1 MRARTFDSLVD
12 EHVRRWEMEQQTV
25 RRSAPPLCIALS
37 RLPRS
42 GGAELGSRVATEL
55 GYEFFGR
62 ELVDYVARE
71 HRVQRKLVAT
81 LDERTRS
88 LIDRY
93 ADAFRMG
100 AFTESDYL
108 RHIIRAVTT
117 IGHRGN
123 AVLLGR
129 GSAYILEPERTLRV
143 LVVAPRAHRAERL
156 ASSEGISQAEAT
168 RLLPKLD
175 DERRE
180 FLAAF
185 VVEPDDPTLY
195 DLVVNTGT
203 LGMEAA
209 VSQVCAALES
219 RRP

>member
-12 EHVRRWEMEQQTV
+12 EHVRRWDMEQ
-25 RRSAPPLCIALS
+25 RALRGRSAPACIAIS

-62 ELVDYVARE
+62 ELVDYIARE
-71 HRVQRKLVAT
+71 HRVQRKLVAS
-81 LDERTRS
+81 LDEHARS
-88 LIDRY
+88 AIDRY
-93 ADAFRMG
+93 VDAFRMG

-108 RHIIRAVTT
+108 RHVVRAVTT

-123 AVLLGR
+123 VVLLGR
-129 GSAYILEPERTLRV
+129 GSAYILEPEQTLRV

-156 ASSEGISQAEAT
+156 ASSEGISRAEAM
-168 RLLPKLD
+168 RLLAKLD

-180 FLAAF
+180 FLAGF
-185 VVEPDDPTLY
+185 GVEPDDPTLY

-203 LGMEAA
+203 LGMAAA
-209 VSQVCAALES
+209 VSQVLAALES